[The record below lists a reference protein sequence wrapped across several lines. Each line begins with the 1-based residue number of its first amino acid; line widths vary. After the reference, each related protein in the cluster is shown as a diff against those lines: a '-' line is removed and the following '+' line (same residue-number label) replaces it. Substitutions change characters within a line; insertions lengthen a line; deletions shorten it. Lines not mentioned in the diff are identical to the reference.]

1 MQKIKER
8 YRKIKSEEA
17 GLVYHKPHGLG
28 LDFALAYPNTYHLG
42 MSNLGFQSVYQL
54 FNQYNR
60 ICCERVF
67 VPDAD
72 IERDLERTGQ
82 PLLTIESE
90 RPVSDFDVLA
100 ISVSFE
106 TDYLNIPKLLRLSK
120 IPVLASERNEWHPLV
135 VMGGAAAFLNP
146 EPVAPFIDIVCV
158 GEGEVLVP
166 ELIRVMNEAES
177 REDLLRRLAS
187 EPGFYVPAFYDLH
200 YHEDGSLGRM
210 EPAQG
215 APARVFTMR
224 NPMRKQAG
232 AGQFADEFIPA
243 SEILTDNTEMSGRY
257 LMEISRG
264 CSMGCRFCW
273 AGYSYLAPRVFSAE
287 RLLERAAEMR
297 KHTDKIGLVATAVC
311 DHPEI
316 HELLDG
322 LERLDYQV
330 SVSSLRL
337 DQISPEL
344 LDALVRRN
352 DQQLAI
358 APETGSDR
366 LRRVINKNLTNDQIV
381 EIAEMIFE
389 RGIFNL
395 KLYMMIG
402 LPTEEDEDL
411 DAIVDLTRRIRDRM
425 LEVGRERGRVGSVIV
440 SLNAFVPK
448 PQTPF
453 QWEPIMSERELDRK
467 IKYLTRAFKGMPNV
481 DVRAMSSRIAL
492 LQAMLSLGD
501 RRVSEFILEVDRTGN
516 WRQAMRGWS
525 DYAQRRRGLDE
536 PLPWD
541 VVDIGL
547 TKEFM
552 KREYERAMAEK
563 ITKPCPAIDPCIRCG
578 VCDPRNVPENALV
591 QLEWMKAALSPAQ
604 QAVLVTK
611 RIQSAPIQSAPIQ
624 PASTGD

>member
-8 YRKIKSEEA
+8 YRQILDAET
-17 GLVYHKPHGLG
+17 GLVHHNPRRLG
-28 LDFALAYPNTYHLG
+28 LDIALAYPNTYYIG
-42 MSNLGFQSVYQL
+42 MSNLGFQAVYQL
-54 FNQYNR
+54 FNSYDR

-72 IERDLERTGQ
+72 VERELERTRT
-82 PLLTIESE
+82 PLLTLESE
-90 RPVSDFDVLA
+90 TPVSDFDVLA

-106 TDYLNIPKLLRLSK
+106 TDYLNIPKLLRLAK
-120 IPVLASERNEWHPLV
+120 LPVRARDRNEWHPLV

-146 EPVAPFIDIVCV
+146 EPVAEFVDIVCV

-166 ELIRVMNEAES
+166 ALLRVMNEAES
-177 REDLLRRLAS
+177 RDDLLLRLTR
-187 EPGFYVPAFYDLH
+187 EPGFYVPKFYNFH
-200 YHEDGSLGRM
+200 YNHDGGLR
-210 EPAQG
+210 EIEATAG

-224 NPMRKQAG
+224 NPMRKQEG
-232 AGQFADEFIPA
+232 NGVFDDDFIPA

-287 RLLERAAEMR
+287 KLLARAAEMR
-297 KHTDKIGLVATAVC
+297 RHTDKIGLVATAVC

-322 LERLDYQV
+322 LEKLDYQV

-337 DQISPEL
+337 DQITPEL

-366 LRRVINKNLTNDQIV
+366 LRRVINKNLTNDEVV
-381 EIAEMIFE
+381 EIADMIFA

-411 DAIVDLTRRIRDRM
+411 DAIVTLTERIRERM
-425 LEVGRERGRVGSVIV
+425 MEIARPRGRVGSIIV

-453 QWEPIMSERELDRK
+453 QWEPIQAERELDRK
-467 IKYLTRAFKGMPNV
+467 IKYLTRAFKNMPNV
-481 DVRAMSSRIAL
+481 EVRAMSSRIAL
-492 LQAMLSLGD
+492 LQAMISLGD
-501 RRVSEFILEVDRTGN
+501 RRLAEFLLEADRTGN
-516 WRQAMRGWS
+516 WRQLMRGWT
-525 DYAQRRRGLDE
+525 DYAMRRRALDE

-552 KREYERAMAEK
+552 KREYERAMADRV
-563 ITKPCPAIDPCIRCG
+563 TKPCPAIDPCIRCG
-578 VCDPRNVPENALV
+578 VCDPRYVPDNALV
-591 QLEWMKAALSPAQ
+591 QLSWMKPALNAAQ
-604 QAVLVTK
+604 QAILVDR
-611 RIQSAPIQSAPIQ
+611 RIQSATPS
-624 PASTGD
+624 PATGD

>member
-8 YRKIKSEEA
+8 YRKILGEET
-17 GLVYHKPHGLG
+17 GRVYHKPRGLG
-28 LDFALAYPNTYHLG
+28 LSIALAYPNTYYIG
-42 MSNLGFQSVYQL
+42 MSNLGFQAVYQL
-54 FNQYNR
+54 FNSYNNVT
-60 ICCERVF
+60 CERVF

-72 IERDLERTGQ
+72 IEKELERTRS
-82 PLLTIESE
+82 PLITLESE
-90 RPVSDFDVLA
+90 TPVADFDALA

-106 TDYLNIPKLLRLSK
+106 TDYLNIPKLLRLSR
-120 IPVLASERNEWHPLV
+120 IPVKSSERNEWHPLV
-135 VMGGAAAFLNP
+135 IMGGAAAFLNP
-146 EPVAPFIDIVCV
+146 EPVADFVDVVCV
-158 GEGEVLVP
+158 GEGEVLAP
-166 ELIRVMNEAES
+166 ALIEAMNEATS
-177 REDLLRRLAS
+177 RDDLLLRLAH
-187 EPGFYVPAFYDLH
+187 EPGFYVPKFYEINYDESGAL
-200 YHEDGSLGRM
+200 RKIV
-210 EPAQG
+210 PTNG
-215 APARVFTMR
+215 APRRVFTMR
-224 NPMRKQAG
+224 NPMRKQEG
-232 AGQFADEFIPA
+232 SGQFDDDFIPA

-257 LMEISRG
+257 LVEISRG

-287 RLLERAAEMR
+287 KLLARAAEMR

-316 HELLDG
+316 HEILDG

-352 DQQLAI
+352 DQQIAI

-366 LRRVINKNLTNDQIV
+366 LRRVINKNLTNDEIIK
-381 EIAEMIFE
+381 IAEMIFE
-389 RGIFNL
+389 RGILNV

-411 DAIVDLTRRIRDRM
+411 DAIVDLTARIRERM
-425 LEVGRERGRVGSVIV
+425 IEIGRTRGRVGSIIV

-453 QWEPIMSERELDRK
+453 QWEPIQSEKEIDRK
-467 IKYLTRAFKGMPNV
+467 IKYLTRAFRQMPNV
-481 DVRAMSSRIAL
+481 EVRAMSSRIAV

-501 RRVSEFILEVDRTGN
+501 RRISEFILEADRTGN
-516 WRQAMRGWS
+516 WRQAMRGWTE
-525 DYAQRRRGLDE
+525 YALRRRSLDE

-541 VVDIGL
+541 VIDLGL
-547 TKEFM
+547 TSDFM
-552 KREYERAMAEK
+552 KKEYERAMAER

-578 VCDPRNVPENALV
+578 VCDPRSVPENALV
-591 QLEWMKAALSPAQ
+591 QLQWMKPNLNAAQ
-604 QAVLVTK
+604 QVVLVDSV
-611 RIQSAPIQSAPIQ
+611 IGASAA
-624 PASTGD
+624 GD

>member
-1 MQKIKER
+1 MHKIKDR
-8 YRKIKSEEA
+8 YRKIKNEEI
-17 GLVYHKPHGLG
+17 GLVHHNPRGLG
-28 LDFALAYPNTYHLG
+28 LDIALAYPNTYHIG
-42 MSNLGFQSVYQL
+42 MSNLGFQAVYQL
-54 FNQYNR
+54 FNSYSGIN
-60 ICCERVF
+60 CERVF
-67 VPDAD
+67 VPDPD
-72 IERDLERTGQ
+72 IEREIERTRT
-82 PLLTIESE
+82 PLLTLESE
-90 RPVSDFDVLA
+90 TPVSEFDVLA

-106 TDYLNIPKLLRLSK
+106 TDYLNIPKLLRHSK
-120 IPVLASERNEWHPLV
+120 IPVMAAERNEWHPLV
-135 VMGGAAAFLNP
+135 LMGGAAAFLNP
-146 EPVAPFIDIVCV
+146 EPVADFVDVVAV

-166 ELIRVMNEAES
+166 ALIRVMNEASS
-177 REDLLRRLAS
+177 REDLLLRLSQEA
-187 EPGFYVPAFYDLH
+187 GFYVPKFYEVH
-200 YHEDGSLGRM
+200 YHADGSLGQIH
-210 EPAQG
+210 PTNG
-215 APARVFTMR
+215 APRRVFTMR
-224 NPMRKQAG
+224 NPMRKQE
-232 AGQFADEFIPA
+232 GQGRFDDDFIPA
-243 SEILTDNTEMSGRY
+243 SDILTDNTEMSGRY

-287 RLLERAAEMR
+287 KLLARAAEMR
-297 KHTDKIGLVATAVC
+297 AHTDKIGLVATAVC

-316 HELLDG
+316 HQILDG

-352 DQQLAI
+352 DQQIAI

-366 LRRVINKNLTNDQIV
+366 LRRVINKNLTNEEIV

-395 KLYMMIG
+395 KLYMMVG

-411 DAIVDLTRRIRDRM
+411 AAIVALTERIRDRM
-425 LEVGRERGRVGSVIV
+425 IEIARPRGRVGSIIV

-453 QWEPIMSERELDRK
+453 QWEPIQPERVLDQK
-467 IKYLTRAFKGMPNV
+467 IKYLTRAFKHIPNV
-481 DVRAMSSRIAL
+481 EVRAMSSRVAL

-501 RRVSEFILEVDRTGN
+501 RRLSEFILEVDRTGN

-525 DYAQRRRGLDE
+525 DYALRRRSLEE

-547 TKEFM
+547 TTEFM
-552 KREYERAMAEK
+552 KKEYTRAMAEK

-591 QLEWMKAALSPAQ
+591 QLQWMKPEVAAA
-604 QAVLVTK
+604 A
-611 RIQSAPIQSAPIQ
+611 
-624 PASTGD
+624 GD

>member
-1 MQKIKER
+1 MQKIKQR
-8 YRKIKSEEA
+8 YSKIRNQESGLIYQSRLRSE
-17 GLVYHKPHGLG
+17 LSI
-28 LDFALAYPNTYHLG
+28 ALAYPNTYYIG
-42 MSNLGFQSVYQL
+42 MSNLGFQAVYQL
-54 FNQYNR
+54 FNSYNLT
-60 ICCERVF
+60 CERVF

-72 IERDLERTGQ
+72 IEKEFERTRT
-82 PLLTIESE
+82 PLLSLESE
-90 RPVSDFDVLA
+90 TPVADFDILA

-106 TDYLNIPKLLRLSK
+106 TDYLNIPKLLRMSRL
-120 IPVLASERNEWHPLV
+120 PVKAAERNQWHPLV

-146 EPVAPFIDIVCV
+146 EPVADFVDVVCV

-166 ELIRVMNEAES
+166 SLIKVMNECES
-177 REDLLRRLAS
+177 RDDLLLRLAQ
-187 EPGFYVPAFYDLH
+187 EPGFYVPKFYELH
-200 YHEDGSLGRM
+200 YHEDGGM
-210 EPAQG
+210 GQIQPTNG
-215 APARVFTMR
+215 APRRVFTMR
-224 NPMRKQAG
+224 NPMRKQEG
-232 AGQFADEFIPA
+232 NGQFDDAFIPA

-287 RLLERAAEMR
+287 KLLARAAEMR
-297 KHTDKIGLVATAVC
+297 RHTDKIGLVATAVC

-316 HELLDG
+316 HQLLDG
-322 LERLDYQV
+322 LEKLDYQV

-352 DQQLAI
+352 DQQIAI

-366 LRRVINKNLTNDQIV
+366 LRRVINKNLTNDEVV
-381 EIAEMIFE
+381 EIAEMILE

-402 LPTEEDEDL
+402 LPTEEQEDI
-411 DAIVDLTRRIRDRM
+411 DAIVELTRRIRDRM
-425 LEVGRERGRVGSVIV
+425 IEIARPRGRVGSVIV

-453 QWEPIMSERELDRK
+453 QWEPIESEKSLDQK
-467 IKYLTRAFKGMPNV
+467 IKYITRALKPVPNV
-481 DVRAMSSRIAL
+481 EVRAMSSRVAQ
-492 LQAMLSLGD
+492 LQALLSLGD

-516 WRQAMRGWS
+516 WRQAMRGWM
-525 DYAQRRRGLDE
+525 DYALRRRSLDE

-547 TKEFM
+547 TTEFM
-552 KREYERAMAEK
+552 KKEYLRAMEEK

-578 VCDPRNVPENALV
+578 VCDPRNVPENAKE
-591 QLEWMKAALSPAQ
+591 QLDWMKPPVALTYNREVAA
-604 QAVLVTK
+604 V
-611 RIQSAPIQSAPIQ
+611 
-624 PASTGD
+624 GD

>member
-1 MQKIKER
+1 MKKIKDRNWELL
-8 YRKIKSEEA
+8 SEET
-17 GLVYHKPHGLG
+17 GLVHHKPRGLG
-28 LDFALAYPNTYHLG
+28 LDIALAYPNTYYIG

-54 FNQYNR
+54 FNSYNG
-60 ICCERVF
+60 ITCERVF
-67 VPDAD
+67 VPDPE
-72 IERDLERTGQ
+72 IEQDLERTRA
-82 PLLTIESE
+82 PLLTLESQTQ
-90 RPVSDFDVLA
+90 VSEFDVLA

-106 TDYLNIPKLLRLSK
+106 TDYLNIPKLLRLSR
-120 IPVLASERNEWHPLV
+120 IPIKAEDRNEWHPLV

-146 EPVAPFIDIVCV
+146 EPVADFVDVVCV

-166 ELIRVMNEAES
+166 SLMRVMNEADS
-177 REDLLRRLAS
+177 REDLLLRLAR
-187 EPGFYVPAFYDLH
+187 EPGFYVPKFYEVH
-200 YHEDGSLGRM
+200 YHEDGSLGKIH
-210 EPAQG
+210 PTNG
-215 APARVFTMR
+215 APRRVFTMR
-224 NPMRKQAG
+224 NPMRKQEG
-232 AGQFADEFIPA
+232 HGQFDDDFIPA
-243 SEILTDNTEMSGRY
+243 SDILTNNTEMSGRY

-273 AGYSYLAPRVFSAE
+273 AGYSYLAPRVFSADK
-287 RLLERAAEMR
+287 LLARAAEMR

-316 HELLDG
+316 HQLLDG
-322 LERLDYQV
+322 LEKLDYQV

-337 DQISPEL
+337 DQITPEL

-366 LRRVINKNLTNDQIV
+366 LRRVINKNLTNDQVV

-411 DAIVDLTRRIRDRM
+411 GAIVSLTERIRERM
-425 LEVGRERGRVGSVIV
+425 MQIAKPRGRVGTIIV

-453 QWEPIMSERELDRK
+453 QWEPIQPERVLDQK
-467 IKYLTRAFKGMPNV
+467 IKYLTRAFKGIPNV
-481 DVRAMSSRIAL
+481 ELRAMSSRIAQ
-492 LQAMLSLGD
+492 LQALISLGD
-501 RRVSEFILEVDRTGN
+501 RRLSEFILEVDRTGN
-516 WRQAMRGWS
+516 WRQAMRGWTEYS
-525 DYAQRRRGLDE
+525 LRRRSLEE

-547 TKEFM
+547 TTEFM

-563 ITKPCPAIDPCIRCG
+563 ITKPCPAVDPCIRCG
-578 VCDPRNVPENALV
+578 VCDPQNVPENALV
-591 QLEWMKAALSPAQ
+591 QLEWMKPALNAAQ
-604 QAVLVTK
+604 QAVLVTH
-611 RIQSAPIQSAPIQ
+611 RVQAA
-624 PASTGD
+624 AGGD

>member
-1 MQKIKER
+1 MQKIKQR
-8 YRKIKSEEA
+8 YSKIRNEESGLIYQSRLRSE
-17 GLVYHKPHGLG
+17 LSI
-28 LDFALAYPNTYHLG
+28 ALAYPNTYYIG
-42 MSNLGFQSVYQL
+42 MSNLWFQAVYQL
-54 FNQYNR
+54 FNSYHLT
-60 ICCERVF
+60 CERVF

-72 IERDLERTGQ
+72 IEKEFERTRT
-82 PLLTIESE
+82 PLLSLESE
-90 RPVSDFDVLA
+90 TPVADFDILA

-106 TDYLNIPKLLRLSK
+106 TDYLNIPKLLRMSRL
-120 IPVLASERNEWHPLV
+120 PVKAAERNQWHPLV

-146 EPVAPFIDIVCV
+146 EPVADFVDVVCV

-166 ELIRVMNEAES
+166 ALIKVMNECES
-177 REDLLRRLAS
+177 RDDLLLRLAQ
-187 EPGFYVPAFYDLH
+187 EPGFYVPKFYDVH
-200 YHEDGSLGRM
+200 YHQDGGM
-210 EPAQG
+210 GQIQPTNG
-215 APARVFTMR
+215 APRRVFTMR
-224 NPMRKQAG
+224 NPMRKQEG
-232 AGQFADEFIPA
+232 NGQFDDAFIPA

-287 RLLERAAEMR
+287 KLLARAAEMR
-297 KHTDKIGLVATAVC
+297 RHTDKIGLVATAVC

-316 HELLDG
+316 HQLLDG
-322 LERLDYQV
+322 LEKLDYQV

-352 DQQLAI
+352 DQQIAI

-366 LRRVINKNLTNDQIV
+366 LRRVINKNLTNDEVV
-381 EIAEMIFE
+381 EIAEMILE

-402 LPTEEDEDL
+402 LPTEEQEDI
-411 DAIVDLTRRIRDRM
+411 DAIVELTRRIRDRM
-425 LEVGRERGRVGSVIV
+425 IEIARPRGRVGSVIV

-453 QWEPIMSERELDRK
+453 QWEPIESEKSLDQK
-467 IKYLTRAFKGMPNV
+467 IKYITRALKPVPNV
-481 DVRAMSSRIAL
+481 EVRAMSSRIAQ
-492 LQAMLSLGD
+492 LQALLSLGD

-516 WRQAMRGWS
+516 WRQAMRGWM
-525 DYAQRRRGLDE
+525 DYALRRRSLDE

-547 TKEFM
+547 TTEFM
-552 KREYERAMAEK
+552 KKEYLRAMEEK

-578 VCDPRNVPENALV
+578 VCDPRNVPENAKE
-591 QLEWMKAALSPAQ
+591 QLDWMKPPVALTYNREVAAVA
-604 QAVLVTK
+604 
-611 RIQSAPIQSAPIQ
+611 
-624 PASTGD
+624 GD

>member
-1 MQKIKER
+1 MQKIKDR
-8 YRKIKSEEA
+8 YRDIKRLEKGRVHRNA
-17 GLVYHKPHGLG
+17 RGRG
-28 LDFALAYPNTYHLG
+28 LDFALAYPNTYYIG
-42 MSNLGFQSVYQL
+42 MSNLGLQSVYQL
-54 FNQYNR
+54 FNSYSGVA
-60 ICCERVF
+60 CERVF
-67 VPDAD
+67 IPDPD
-72 IERDLERTGQ
+72 IEKDLERTGA
-82 PLLTIESE
+82 PLLTLESE
-90 RPVSDFDVLA
+90 TPVTEFDVLA

-120 IPVLASERNEWHPLV
+120 IPVLAEERNEWHPLV
-135 VMGGAAAFLNP
+135 IMGGAAAFLNP
-146 EPVAPFIDIVCV
+146 EPVAAFVDVVCV

-166 ELIRVMNEAES
+166 ALMETMSRAAS
-177 REDLLRRLAS
+177 REDLLLRLAQ
-187 EPGFYVPAFYDLH
+187 EPGFYVPRFYSIH
-200 YHEDGSLGRM
+200 YHEDGSLGTI
-210 EPAQG
+210 EPTNG
-215 APARVFTMR
+215 APRRVFTMR
-224 NPMRKQAG
+224 NPMRKQEG
-232 AGQFADEFIPA
+232 AGEFEDDFIPA
-243 SEILTDNTEMSGRY
+243 SDILTTNTEMSGRY

-287 RLLERAAEMR
+287 KLLARAAEMR
-297 KHTDKIGLVATAVC
+297 KNTDKVGLVATAVC

-316 HELLDG
+316 HQILDG
-322 LERLDYQV
+322 LEELDYQV

-366 LRRVINKNLTNDQIV
+366 LRQVINKNLTNDQIV

-402 LPTEEDEDL
+402 LPTEEDEDI
-411 DAIVDLTRRIRDRM
+411 DAIVSLTQRIRDRM
-425 LEVGRERGRVGSVIV
+425 IESGRSRGRVGSIIV

-453 QWEPIMSERELDRK
+453 QWEPIQPERALDQK
-467 IKYLTRAFKGMPNV
+467 IKYLTRAFKHIPNV
-481 DVRAMSSRIAL
+481 EVRAMSSRIAQ
-492 LQAMLSLGD
+492 LQALLSLGD

-525 DYAQRRRGLDE
+525 DYALRRRSLDE
-536 PLPWD
+536 ALPWD

-547 TKEFM
+547 TTEFM
-552 KREYERAMAEK
+552 KKEYLRAMAGK
-563 ITKPCPAIDPCIRCG
+563 ITKPCPATDPCIRCG
-578 VCDPRNVPENALV
+578 VCDPVTVPENALV
-591 QLEWMKAALSPAQ
+591 QLSWMKPSASIHPVPSGAA
-604 QAVLVTK
+604 
-611 RIQSAPIQSAPIQ
+611 
-624 PASTGD
+624 GD

>member
-8 YRKIKSEEA
+8 YRKIRNEET
-17 GLVYHKPHGLG
+17 GLIYENQFGRG
-28 LDFALAYPNTYHLG
+28 LDIALAYPNTYYIG

-54 FNQYNR
+54 FNSYNQ
-60 ICCERVF
+60 INCERVF

-72 IERDLERTGQ
+72 IEKEFERTRT
-82 PLLTIESE
+82 PLLSLESE
-90 RPVSDFDVLA
+90 TAVSDFDILA

-106 TDYLNIPKLLRLSK
+106 TDYLNIPKLLRLAKLPIKS
-120 IPVLASERNEWHPLV
+120 AERNEWHPLV

-146 EPVAPFIDIVCV
+146 EPVADFVDVVCV

-166 ELIRVMNEAES
+166 SLIKVMNECAS
-177 REDLLRRLAS
+177 REDLLLRLAQ
-187 EPGFYVPAFYDLH
+187 EPGFYVPKFYDVH
-200 YHEDGSLGRM
+200 YHEDGSLGQIH
-210 EPAQG
+210 PTNG
-215 APARVFTMR
+215 APRRVFTMR
-224 NPMRKQAG
+224 NPMRKQEG
-232 AGQFADEFIPA
+232 NGQFDDAFIPA
-243 SEILTDNTEMSGRY
+243 SEILTNNTEMSGRY

-287 RLLERAAEMR
+287 KLLARAAEMR

-322 LERLDYQV
+322 LEKLDYQV

-352 DQQLAI
+352 DQQIAI

-366 LRRVINKNLTNDQIV
+366 LRRVINKNLTNDEVV
-381 EIAEMIFE
+381 EIAEMILE

-402 LPTEEDEDL
+402 LPTEEQEDI
-411 DAIVDLTRRIRDRM
+411 DAIVELTKRIRDRM
-425 LEVGRERGRVGSVIV
+425 IEIARPRGRVGSVIV

-453 QWEPIMSERELDRK
+453 QWEPIESEKELDQK
-467 IKYLTRAFKGMPNV
+467 IKYITRALKSVPNV
-481 DVRAMSSRIAL
+481 EVRAMSSRIAQ
-492 LQAMLSLGD
+492 LQALISLGD

-516 WRQAMRGWS
+516 WRQAMRGWM
-525 DYAQRRRGLDE
+525 DYALRRRSLDE

-547 TKEFM
+547 TTEFM
-552 KREYERAMAEK
+552 KKEYTRAMAEK

-578 VCDPRNVPENALV
+578 VCDPRNVPENAKE
-591 QLEWMKAALSPAQ
+591 QLDWMKPPVALTYNRSVAAA
-604 QAVLVTK
+604 
-611 RIQSAPIQSAPIQ
+611 
-624 PASTGD
+624 GD

>member
-1 MQKIKER
+1 MKNIKTR
-8 YRKIKSEEA
+8 YQQLLAEET
-17 GLVYHKPHGLG
+17 GLVHHNPRRIG
-28 LDFALAYPNTYHLG
+28 LDIALAYPNTYYIG

-54 FNQYNR
+54 FNSYDRVN
-60 ICCERVF
+60 CERVF
-67 VPDAD
+67 VPDA
-72 IERDLERTGQ
+72 EGGQELERTRT
-82 PLLTIESE
+82 PLLTLESQT
-90 RPVSDFDVLA
+90 PVSEFDLLA

-120 IPVLASERNEWHPLV
+120 IPIKAEDRNEWHPLV
-135 VMGGAAAFLNP
+135 VLGGAAAFLNP
-146 EPVAPFIDIVCV
+146 EPVADFVDVVCV

-166 ELIRVMNEAES
+166 SLMRVMGEAES
-177 REDLLRRLAS
+177 REDLLLRLTR
-187 EPGFYVPAFYDLH
+187 EPGFYVPKFYEIH
-200 YHEDGSLGRM
+200 YHDDGSMGTIHSTN
-210 EPAQG
+210 G
-215 APARVFTMR
+215 APRRVFTMR
-224 NPMRKQAG
+224 NPMRKQEG
-232 AGQFADEFIPA
+232 HGQFDDDFIPA
-243 SEILTDNTEMSGRY
+243 SDILTNNTEMSGRY

-273 AGYSYLAPRVFSAE
+273 AGYSYLAPRVFSADK
-287 RLLERAAEMR
+287 LLARAAEMR

-316 HELLDG
+316 HQLLDG

-337 DQISPEL
+337 DQITPEL

-366 LRRVINKNLTNDQIV
+366 LRRVINKNLTNDQVV

-411 DAIVDLTRRIRDRM
+411 DAIVSLTERIRERM
-425 LEVGRERGRVGSVIV
+425 MLIARPRGRVGTIIV

-453 QWEPIMSERELDRK
+453 QWEPIQTERVLDQK
-467 IKYLTRAFKGMPNV
+467 IKYLTRAFKGIPNV
-481 DVRAMSSRIAL
+481 EVRAMSSRLAQ
-492 LQAMLSLGD
+492 LQALISLGD
-501 RRVSEFILEVDRTGN
+501 RRLSEFILEVDRTGN
-516 WRQAMRGWS
+516 WRQAMRGWTEYS
-525 DYAQRRRGLDE
+525 LRRRSLDE

-547 TKEFM
+547 TTEFM
-552 KREYERAMAEK
+552 KKEYQRAMAER
-563 ITKPCPAIDPCIRCG
+563 ITKPCPAVDPCIRCG
-578 VCDPRNVPENALV
+578 VCDPANVPENALV
-591 QLEWMKAALSPAQ
+591 QLSWMKPALNAAQ
-604 QAVLVTK
+604 QAVLVDR
-611 RIQSAPIQSAPIQ
+611 RIQTAAG
-624 PASTGD
+624 GD

>member
-8 YRKIKSEEA
+8 YRKIRKEEN
-17 GLVYHKPHGLG
+17 GLIYQNRLG
-28 LDFALAYPNTYHLG
+28 NALNIALAYPNTYYIG

-54 FNQYNR
+54 FNSYNN
-60 ICCERVF
+60 IACERVF
-67 VPDAD
+67 VPDPD
-72 IERDLERTGQ
+72 IEKEFERTRT
-82 PLLTIESE
+82 PLLSLESE
-90 RPVSDFDVLA
+90 TPVADFDILA

-106 TDYLNIPKLLRLSK
+106 TDYLNIPKLLRLAKLPIQS
-120 IPVLASERNEWHPLV
+120 AERNEWHPLV

-146 EPVAPFIDIVCV
+146 EPVADFVDVVCV

-166 ELIRVMNEAES
+166 SLIKVMDECQS
-177 REDLLRRLAS
+177 REDLLLRLAQ
-187 EPGFYVPAFYDLH
+187 EPGFYVPKFYDVH
-200 YHEDGSLGRM
+200 YHEDGSLGHIQ
-210 EPAQG
+210 PTSG
-215 APARVFTMR
+215 APRRVFTMR
-224 NPMRKQAG
+224 NPMRKQEG
-232 AGQFADEFIPA
+232 NGQFDDAFIPA
-243 SEILTDNTEMSGRY
+243 SEILTNNTEMSGRY

-287 RLLERAAEMR
+287 KLLARAAEMR
-297 KHTDKIGLVATAVC
+297 QHTDKIGLVATAVC

-322 LERLDYQV
+322 LEKLDYQV

-352 DQQLAI
+352 DQQIAI

-366 LRRVINKNLTNDQIV
+366 LRRVINKNLTNDEV
-381 EIAEMIFE
+381 VDIAEMILE

-402 LPTEEDEDL
+402 LPTEEQEDIE
-411 DAIVDLTRRIRDRM
+411 AIVELTKRIRDRM
-425 LEVGRERGRVGSVIV
+425 IEIARPRGRVGSVIV

-453 QWEPIMSERELDRK
+453 QWEPIESEKTLDQK
-467 IKYLTRAFKGMPNV
+467 IKFITRALKPVPNV
-481 DVRAMSSRIAL
+481 EVRAMSSRIAQ
-492 LQAMLSLGD
+492 LQALLSLGD

-516 WRQAMRGWS
+516 WRQAMRGWM
-525 DYAQRRRGLDE
+525 DYALRRRSLDE

-547 TKEFM
+547 TTEFM
-552 KREYERAMAEK
+552 KKEYTRAMAEK

-578 VCDPRNVPENALV
+578 VCDPRNVPENARE
-591 QLEWMKAALSPAQ
+591 QLEWMKPPVTLTYNREAA
-604 QAVLVTK
+604 AV
-611 RIQSAPIQSAPIQ
+611 A
-624 PASTGD
+624 GD

>member
-8 YRKIKSEEA
+8 YRKIRNEET
-17 GLVYHKPHGLG
+17 GLIYENQFGRG
-28 LDFALAYPNTYHLG
+28 LDIALAYPNTYYIG

-54 FNQYNR
+54 FNSYNQ
-60 ICCERVF
+60 ISCERVF

-72 IERDLERTGQ
+72 IEKEFERTRT
-82 PLLTIESE
+82 PLLSLESE
-90 RPVSDFDVLA
+90 TAVADFDILA

-106 TDYLNIPKLLRLSK
+106 TDYLNIPKLLRLAKLPIKS
-120 IPVLASERNEWHPLV
+120 AERNEWHPLV

-146 EPVAPFIDIVCV
+146 EPVADFVDVVCV

-166 ELIRVMNEAES
+166 SLIKVMNECAS
-177 REDLLRRLAS
+177 REDLLLRLAQ
-187 EPGFYVPAFYDLH
+187 EPGFYVPKFYDVH
-200 YHEDGSLGRM
+200 YHEDGSMGQIH
-210 EPAQG
+210 PTNG
-215 APARVFTMR
+215 APRRVFTMR
-224 NPMRKQAG
+224 NPMRKQEG
-232 AGQFADEFIPA
+232 NGQFDDAFIPA
-243 SEILTDNTEMSGRY
+243 SEILTNNTEMSGRY

-287 RLLERAAEMR
+287 KLLARAAEMR

-322 LERLDYQV
+322 LEKLDYQV

-352 DQQLAI
+352 DQQIAI

-366 LRRVINKNLTNDQIV
+366 LRRVINKNLTNDEVV
-381 EIAEMIFE
+381 EIAEMILE

-402 LPTEEDEDL
+402 LPTEEQEDI
-411 DAIVDLTRRIRDRM
+411 DAIVELTKRIRDRM
-425 LEVGRERGRVGSVIV
+425 IEIARPRGRVGSVIV

-453 QWEPIMSERELDRK
+453 QWEPIESEKELDQK
-467 IKYLTRAFKGMPNV
+467 IKYITRALKSVPNV
-481 DVRAMSSRIAL
+481 EVRAMSSRIAQ
-492 LQAMLSLGD
+492 LQALISLGD

-516 WRQAMRGWS
+516 WRQAMRGWM
-525 DYAQRRRGLDE
+525 DYALRRRSLDE

-547 TKEFM
+547 TTEFM
-552 KREYERAMAEK
+552 KKEYTRAMAEK

-578 VCDPRNVPENALV
+578 VCDPRNVPENAKE
-591 QLEWMKAALSPAQ
+591 QLDWMKPPVALTYNRSVAT
-604 QAVLVTK
+604 A
-611 RIQSAPIQSAPIQ
+611 
-624 PASTGD
+624 GD

>member
-8 YRKIKSEEA
+8 YRKILNAEA
-17 GLVYHKPHGLG
+17 GLVHHKPRRLG
-28 LDFALAYPNTYHLG
+28 LDIALAYPNTYYIG
-42 MSNLGFQSVYQL
+42 MSNLGFQAVYQL
-54 FNQYNR
+54 FNEHRR

-72 IERDLERTGQ
+72 IERELERTRA
-82 PLLTIESE
+82 PLTTLESMT
-90 RPVSDFDVLA
+90 PVSEFDVLA

-120 IPVLASERNEWHPLV
+120 LPVRAAERNEWHPLV

-146 EPVAPFIDIVCV
+146 EPVAEFVDVVCV

-166 ELIRVMNEAES
+166 ALMRVMDEAES
-177 REDLLRRLAS
+177 RDDLLLRLTR
-187 EPGFYVPAFYDLH
+187 EPGFYVPKFYNFH
-200 YHEDGSLGRM
+200 YNEDGGLREI
-210 EPAQG
+210 EPTEG
-215 APARVFTMR
+215 APLRVFTMR
-224 NPMRKQAG
+224 NPMRKQEGNGVFDDA
-232 AGQFADEFIPA
+232 FIPA

-287 RLLERAAEMR
+287 RLLARAAEMR
-297 KHTDKIGLVATAVC
+297 QHTDKIGLVATAVC

-322 LERLDYQV
+322 LEKLDYQV

-337 DQISPEL
+337 DQITPEL

-366 LRRVINKNLTNDQIV
+366 LRRVINKNLTNDEVV
-381 EIAEMIFE
+381 EIAEMIFA

-411 DAIVDLTRRIRDRM
+411 DAIVELTTRIRERM
-425 LEVGRERGRVGSVIV
+425 IEIARPRGRVGSIIV

-453 QWEPIMSERELDRK
+453 QWEPIQAERELDRK
-467 IKYLTRAFKGMPNV
+467 IKYLTRAFRRLPNV
-481 DVRAMSSRIAL
+481 EMRAMSSRIAI
-492 LQAMLSLGD
+492 LQALISLGD
-501 RRVSEFILEVDRTGN
+501 RRLSEFLLEVDRTGN
-516 WRQAMRGWS
+516 WRQAMRGWT
-525 DYAQRRRGLDE
+525 DYAMRRRQLDE
-536 PLPWD
+536 ALPWD
-541 VVDIGL
+541 IVDIGL
-547 TKEFM
+547 TKAFM
-552 KREYERAMAEK
+552 KKEYERAMADR
-563 ITKPCPAIDPCIRCG
+563 ITKPCPAIDVCIRCG
-578 VCDPRNVPENALV
+578 VCDPRYVPENALV
-591 QLEWMKAALSPAQ
+591 QLSWMKPALTPAQ
-604 QAVLVTK
+604 QAILVDR
-611 RIQSAPIQSAPIQ
+611 RIQSAP
-624 PASTGD
+624 PAAATGD